1 MQQIKKMQN
10 YKGIR
15 KFFIIRGNERNK
27 DIIYRHK
34 YKFIKK
40 KKMFF
45 LENEISDILHF
56 RFCINIIPLLIPIS
70 QFICNM

>member
-40 KKMFF
+40 KKY
-45 LENEISDILHF
+45 ILPQK
-56 RFCINIIPLLIPIS
+56 RDL
-70 QFICNM
+70 